1 MNVNKKQLLL
11 DEDTLANLR
20 CIRTERKRLGLSQRE
35 LAAMLKIGADRISV
49 YENGK
54 EHPLLQTYIQLA
66 QLFDWDI
73 ENNPN
78 YLFYHHHRSQ
88 IRRLNILKDK
98 HSYSYSELGE
108 ETNLSKDSVYRLL
121 NQFKDISIAS
131 FVSVMQVLK
140 DEDKRAKN
148 RKKLFRRF

>member
-1 MNVNKKQLLL
+1 MNVKNKQLLL

-20 CIRTERKRLGLSQRE
+20 NIRAERKRLGLSQRE
-35 LAAMLKIGADRISV
+35 LAAILKINADRISV
-49 YENGK
+49 YETGK

-78 YLFYHHHRSQ
+78 YLFYRHHRSQ
-88 IRRLNILKDK
+88 IRRLNILKNK
-98 HSYSYSELGE
+98 HSYSYSELGD

-121 NQFKDISIAS
+121 NQFPDISIAS
-131 FVSVMQVLK
+131 FVSVMQALNA
-140 DEDKRAKN
+140 EDRRAKN
-148 RKKLFRRF
+148 LKQLLRR